1 MAYTDTDFRSGA
13 NMQDLNELIDQFD
26 ELDRHEFDDAIVGMV
41 GFWFFFSK

>member
-41 GFWFFFSK
+41 GF